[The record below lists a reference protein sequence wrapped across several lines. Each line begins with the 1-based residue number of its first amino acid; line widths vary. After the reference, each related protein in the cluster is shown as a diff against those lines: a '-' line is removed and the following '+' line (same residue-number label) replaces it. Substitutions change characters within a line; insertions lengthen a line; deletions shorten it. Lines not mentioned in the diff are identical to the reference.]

1 MPPLGN
7 RSDSSGPDQARTAA
21 GPHVSSQSE
30 IAVQR
35 LESAADVLNEW
46 DARRISNRRF
56 SAVDSNFKKG
66 LAILVR
72 RPDLAPEQT
81 GIFPY
86 DG

>member
-7 RSDSSGPDQARTAA
+7 CSDPGGPDRARTAP

-35 LESAADVLNEW
+35 LESVADVLSEW

-66 LAILVR
+66 LAILAR
-72 RPDLAPEQT
+72 RADLVPEQT

-86 DG
+86 GG